1 MFELGEDMRRSA
13 YIKVIG
19 VGGGGGN
26 AINTMVEAGVVGVEF
41 IAANTDRQ
49 SLEKS
54 LAPNKLQ
61 LGTGL
66 TRGLGAGANPRVGRE
81 AAEEDRDA
89 IRDALIGADMVFITC
104 GMGGGTGTG
113 AAPVIAQIS
122 KELGALTVAVVTKPF
137 QFEGKQRMRQAEE
150 GLEELRRCVDTIITI
165 PNQRLLGVI
174 DKRTPFKQAFSIVDD
189 VLRQAVQGISDV
201 IMMDGYINLD
211 FADVKTVMSSMGR
224 AVMGI
229 GSARGE
235 NRAVEAAQKAIS
247 SPLLEEGSIDGAR
260 GVLINITGGP
270 DLAMTEIIE
279 ASTIIQEAADPE
291 ANIIFGSV
299 INEQMED
306 DVFVT
311 VIATGFDPPAM
322 TQTMRLDDIMMPKQT
337 RHEPVR
343 QEPIRHEPVRHE
355 PVRQEQAFMPRAVN
369 QSSDV
374 AEIAVGEEKILGKPA
389 NLQRLMDKPAY
400 LRKVAGLE
408 FKNESLGID
417 SDDELDVPTFLRRQA
432 D

>member
-1 MFELGEDMRRSA
+1 MFEFGDEVRRNA
-13 YIKVIG
+13 NIKVIG

-26 AINTMVEAGVVGVEF
+26 AVNTMIASGLTGVEF

-49 SLEKS
+49 ALERS
-54 LAPNKLQ
+54 LAPQKIQ
-61 LGTGL
+61 LGTEL
-66 TRGLGAGANPRVGRE
+66 TKGLGAGANPNIGRH
-81 AAEEDRDA
+81 AAQEDADA
-89 IRDALIGADMVFITC
+89 IREVLSGADMVFVTC

-113 AAPVIAQIS
+113 AAPVIAQIAR
-122 KELGALTVAVVTKPF
+122 EMGALTVAVVTKPF
-137 QFEGKQRMRQAEE
+137 VFEGKQRMRQADE
-150 GLEELRRCVDTIITI
+150 GLNELKRNTDTILTI

-174 DKRTPFKQAFSIVDD
+174 DKRTPFKEAFTIVDD

-201 IMMDGYINLD
+201 IMMEGYINLD

-270 DLAMTEIIE
+270 NLAMTEVIE
-279 ASTIIQEAADPE
+279 ASSIIQEAAAED

-299 INEQMED
+299 INEDLDD
-306 DVFVT
+306 DVLVT
-311 VIATGFDPPAM
+311 VIATGFEDPVAM
-322 TQTMRLDDIMMPKQT
+322 QAVRLDDISLPKGMPAASYSMPKSVAV
-337 RHEPVR
+337 PVSA
-343 QEPIRHEPVRHE
+343 QL
-355 PVRQEQAFMPRAVN
+355 PRAVG
-369 QSSDV
+369 QDADI
-374 AEIAVGEEKILGKPA
+374 AEMSYGDDKILGKTV
-389 NLQRLMDKPAY
+389 NLKKYMDAPSPMKKAVGSTY
-400 LRKVAGLE
+400 R
-408 FKNESLGID
+408 NDDLGID
-417 SDDELDVPTFLRRQA
+417 EDELDVPTFLRRQA

>member
-1 MFELGEDMRRSA
+1 MFELGDDIRKSA

-26 AINTMVEAGVVGVEF
+26 AVNTMIASGLSGVEF

-54 LAPNKLQ
+54 LAMQRLQ
-61 LGTGL
+61 LGSTL
-66 TRGLGAGANPRVGRE
+66 TKGLGAGANPRVGRQ
-81 AAEEDRDA
+81 AAEEDADA
-89 IRDALIGADMVFITC
+89 IRDVLAGADMVFVTC

-113 AAPVIAQIS
+113 AAPVIAQVSREI
-122 KELGALTVAVVTKPF
+122 GALTVAVVTKPF
-137 QFEGKQRMRQAEE
+137 QFEGRQRMRQAEE
-150 GLEELRRCVDTIITI
+150 GLEELKRCVDTIITI

-174 DKRTPFKQAFSIVDD
+174 DKRTPFKQAFTIVDD

-211 FADVKTVMSSMGR
+211 FADVRTVMSSMGR

-229 GSARGE
+229 GMASGE

-260 GVLINITGGP
+260 GVLINITGGS
-270 DLAMTEIIE
+270 DLAMTEVIE
-279 ASTIIQEAADPE
+279 ASTIIQEAADPD

-299 INEQMED
+299 INEDMEG
-306 DVFVT
+306 DVLVT
-311 VIATGFDPPAM
+311 VIATGFDVPVSSQA
-322 TQTMRLDDIMMPKQT
+322 MRLEEKSLPKPTRNEERQQIPMPVMAQ
-337 RHEPVR
+337 
-343 QEPIRHEPVRHE
+343 
-355 PVRQEQAFMPRAVN
+355 RAVN
-369 QSSDV
+369 QYPDV
-374 AEIAVGEEKILGKPA
+374 AEIAVGEERVLGKAA
-389 NLQRLMDKPAY
+389 NIKALMDKPAY
-400 LRKVAGLE
+400 LRKVAGMD